1 VRSSLKNNTKIINLI
16 NNMNKHNETV
26 LQALNDYI
34 QIPKPNYA
42 VLIKG
47 EWGCGKSFFIKKWID
62 SIELSKKGK
71 GKDRDDDLIRLK
83 PIYVSLNGLKSTSQI
98 DESLKREISPLL
110 HGKIVQGVGKTI
122 KLLASVAVRYN
133 VDINNDKETEQ
144 LVCTLDP
151 KMFLSLDP
159 TKVKGNKLLIFDDIE
174 RAGLSIKEIL
184 GYINYFVEQVG
195 CHVVMISD
203 DKNIDEQDV
212 FKSIKE
218 KSIGHE
224 YKIETE
230 TDEALNV
237 FIKEIDLKT
246 KTPIESYK
254 SLITSCFQASNV
266 NNLRILKQSLYDY
279 KFFISH
285 LPEDILKAK
294 EFENLRKYLLANFI
308 VVFAE
313 YKSGNLVMEDYYQK
327 LLSESLIKMN
337 KPEGDK
343 NEKLIATE
351 TTLKYQ
357 KAGLTE
363 SYRVLKEGYADCIMS
378 YLQKGEIDSDFLL
391 REIMRDR
398 STPWVQLS
406 NYMSLDN
413 DEFNKVLKLTA
424 EHLERGDFEKI
435 DSALFATCTMLIV
448 VRKGLTHDYTTEKII
463 EWSLKVILNK
473 FFSPCDN
480 LNDLYELRTHAYQCI
495 RYYQGE
501 SIASD
506 IERLNEEI
514 GKMYMDVS
522 HKKKDTLTILLENLS
537 DQKID
542 ILKHVY
548 YGAIHDHSVTYSR
561 HPIFFHV
568 NAEKFVN
575 GFVKLSNMSKK
586 RLIDLISSH
595 YFQAFSTSNAANN
608 VQDYEDDLKTLPQI
622 ISKLHKKADK
632 EDLINK
638 YNISYLAN
646 LLEENCNTMRK
657 LIDKRDGSTK

>member
-1 VRSSLKNNTKIINLI
+1 
-16 NNMNKHNETV
+16 MNKHNETIF
-26 LQALNDYI
+26 QALNDYI

-110 HGKIVQGVGKTI
+110 HGKIAQGVGKTI
-122 KLLASVAVRYN
+122 KFLASVAVRYN

-151 KMFLSLDP
+151 KLFLSLDP

-203 DKNIDEQDV
+203 DKNIGEQDV
-212 FKSIKE
+212 YKSIKE

-246 KTPIESYK
+246 KTPIGSYK
-254 SLITSCFQASNV
+254 SLITSCFQASKV

-308 VVFAE
+308 VVYAE
-313 YKSGNLVMEDYYQK
+313 YKSGNWVMEDYYHI
-327 LLSESLIKMN
+327 LRSESLIKMN
-337 KPEGDK
+337 KQECGK
-343 NEKLIATE
+343 NEKLNATE
-351 TTLKYQ
+351 TTFKYQ

-363 SYRVLKEGYADCIMS
+363 SYRVLKEGYVDCIMS
-378 YLQKGEIDSDFLL
+378 YLQKGEIDTDFLF
-391 REIMRDR
+391 REIIRDR
-398 STPWVQLS
+398 STPWRKLS
-406 NYMSLDN
+406 DYMSLDN
-413 DEFNKVLKLTA
+413 AEFQKVLNQTA
-424 EHLERGDFEKI
+424 GHIESGDFKNL
-435 DSALFATCTMLIV
+435 DSLLFATCTMLIV
-448 VRKGLTHDYTTEKII
+448 IRKGLTHNYKAERVI
-463 EWSLKVILNK
+463 EWSLKTISDK
-473 FFSPCDN
+473 FFSPCKN
-480 LNDLYELRTHAYQCI
+480 LNMLYEMRIHAYHCI
-495 RYYQGE
+495 QYYTGDSIVSDVEGLKEEMENLYTAE
-501 SIASD
+501 S
-506 IERLNEEI
+506 L
-514 GKMYMDVS
+514 
-522 HKKKDTLTILLENLS
+522 KKKDSLTIILENLS

-542 ILKHVY
+542 DLKHVY
-548 YGAIHDHSVTYSR
+548 YGAIHDNSLTYSR

-568 NAEKFVN
+568 DAEKFVN

-586 RLIDLISSH
+586 RFIDLISSH
-595 YFQAFSTSNAANN
+595 YFQAFSVSNA
-608 VQDYEDDLKTLPQI
+608 VDFIQDYEDDLKTLPQI

-632 EDLINK
+632 ENLINR

-657 LIDKRDGSTK
+657 LIEKRDGKKNFVI

>member
-1 VRSSLKNNTKIINLI
+1 
-16 NNMNKHNETV
+16 MNKHNEIV

-144 LVCTLDP
+144 LVCTIDP

-203 DKNIDEQDV
+203 DKNIGEQDV
-212 FKSIKE
+212 YKSIKE

-254 SLITSCFQASNV
+254 SLITSCFQASKV

-279 KFFISH
+279 KLFISH

-294 EFENLRKYLLANFI
+294 EFENLRKYMLANFI
-308 VVFAE
+308 VVYAE

-327 LLSESLIKMN
+327 LLSESLIRMN

-343 NEKLIATE
+343 NEILIATE

-391 REIMRDR
+391 REIMHDR
-398 STPWVQLS
+398 STPWAQLS

-413 DEFNKVLKLTA
+413 DEFKKVLKLTA
-424 EHLERGDFEKI
+424 EYLESGDFENI
-435 DSALFATCTMLIV
+435 DSALFATCTMLTV

-595 YFQAFSTSNAANN
+595 YFQAFSASNAADN

-646 LLEENCNTMRK
+646 LLEDNCNTMRK
-657 LIDKRDGSTK
+657 LIDERDRKTDY

>member
-1 VRSSLKNNTKIINLI
+1 
-16 NNMNKHNETV
+16 MNKHNEIV

-47 EWGCGKSFFIKKWID
+47 EWGCGKSFFIKKWIE
-62 SIELSKKGK
+62 SIELSMKGK
-71 GKDRDDDLIRLK
+71 GKDRDDDAIRLK

-110 HGKIVQGVGKTI
+110 HSKIVKGVGKTI
-122 KLLASVAVRYN
+122 KFLASVAVRYN
-133 VDINNDKETEQ
+133 VDINNDKETEH

-159 TKVKGNKLLIFDDIE
+159 TKVKGNKLLIFDDLE
-174 RAGLSIKEIL
+174 RAGFSIKEIL

-195 CHVVMISD
+195 CHVVMVSD

-230 TDEALNV
+230 IEEALNV
-237 FIKEIDLKT
+237 FVKEIDKNSKAKIDSFKT
-246 KTPIESYK
+246 
-254 SLITSCFQASNV
+254 LITDCFHTSQV

-279 KFFISH
+279 KNYISH

-294 EFENLRKYLLANFI
+294 EFENLRIYLLANFI
-308 VVFAE
+308 VVYAE
-313 YKSGNLVMEDYYQK
+313 YKSGNLAMEGYYQK

-337 KPEGDK
+337 KSGGEK
-343 NEKLIATE
+343 NERLVATE

-378 YLQKGEIDSDFLL
+378 YLQKGEIDTDFLL

-424 EHLERGDFEKI
+424 EHLESGDFEKI
-435 DSALFATCTMLIV
+435 DSLLFATCTILKVIK
-448 VRKGLTHDYTTEKII
+448 KGLAHNYKADKVI
-463 EWSLKVILNK
+463 EWSLKSISEK
-473 FFSPCDN
+473 FFLPADN
-480 LNDLYELRTHAYQCI
+480 LNTMYELKTHVYQCL

-501 SIASD
+501 SIALE

-514 GKMYMDVS
+514 GEMYNALS
-522 HKKKDTLTILLENLS
+522 HKKKDSLTILLENLS

-542 ILKHVY
+542 ELKQVY

-575 GFVKLSNMSKK
+575 GYVKLTNLSKK
-586 RLIDLISSH
+586 RFIDLISSH
-595 YFQAFSTSNAANN
+595 YFEAFSVSNAVEK
-608 VQDYEDDLKTLPQI
+608 VQDYEDDLKTLPKI
-622 ISKLHKKADK
+622 ISKLKKNADQ
-632 EDLINK
+632 EELVNK
-638 YNISYLAN
+638 YNVNYLAN

-657 LIDKRDGSTK
+657 LIEERDGK